1 MTRTHRNVDCSNFM
15 ACSYQ
20 QQRLKY
26 FSLLVNLS
34 KEKKK
39 KTNSR
44 GDVSFTFFTLLRP
57 HIGSLFIPH
66 TLSHFSKALNFAS
79 LQLLGLQ
86 LSDEN
91 RHPLAF

>member
-20 QQRLKY
+20 QQQQRLKY

-34 KEKKK
+34 KEKKRK
-39 KTNSR
+39 KEKTNSR

-86 LSDEN
+86 T
-91 RHPLAF
+91 R